1 MFRKSAKL
9 VLIYYLENEFQR
21 SVKYHQVN
29 VKLLHVNAILYRNLI
44 NQNQDEMVMVSY
56 FGYCY
61 YLNPTVIYICFSQ
74 QFS

>member
-21 SVKYHQVN
+21 SVKYQVN

-56 FGYCY
+56 FG
-61 YLNPTVIYICFSQ
+61 
-74 QFS
+74 

>member
-29 VKLLHVNAILYRNLI
+29 VKLLHVNAILYRNFCGLI
-44 NQNQDEMVMVSY
+44 KQNQDEMGMVSY
-56 FGYCY
+56 FG
-61 YLNPTVIYICFSQ
+61 
-74 QFS
+74 